1 MSVVEAPSLSFFFLS
16 LSLSYTIRSE
26 VKQAA
31 LQRVCSS
38 LTPRLQTNSGQQD
51 EERGGEEGGGD
62 GGVSFHA
69 GALRAWKDGLHR
81 FTLARTATELLC
93 DDLCM
98 AGRIKLWLKW

>member
-51 EERGGEEGGGD
+51 EERGGEEGGGG

-69 GALRAWKDGLHR
+69 WGPPSLERWIASLHARSYSNRAAL
-81 FTLARTATELLC
+81 
-93 DDLCM
+93 
-98 AGRIKLWLKW
+98 